1 MLYLCSVKSYL
12 GSNSRQVNKLINN
25 KLFKNFTNMIELYIS
40 QNKNTQ
46 SEAYGKYYP
55 RVSYKQTMNIH
66 DMAVHMAEHNTPF
79 SEGTIEGILRDFVK
93 CVREQTLN
101 GNTVKVDNL
110 AIFKVSVIGNGC
122 KELYD
127 ADLDKTITAS
137 IGTVG
142 RNDKTG
148 PAVNSLKL
156 LAQATGEYTRE
167 ELNKDGKLGWTDK
180 AAAEIAAA
188 KAAAQGGSQ
197 SNSGSS
203 TGSETGQGGN
213 GSQGGQSG
221 DNQGQQGGSSTGSE
235 TAEGYA
241 LSISTIGSGSASV
254 TKGGNAVTSGSNLN
268 EDDEVEISITPAEG
282 ETPTA
287 TINGSEIELTES
299 EGVYSGSFAMP
310 GQASSLVINTGG
322 SSGGNGGAD
331 LDKD

>member
-1 MLYLCSVKSYL
+1 
-12 GSNSRQVNKLINN
+12 
-25 KLFKNFTNMIELYIS
+25 MIELYIS

-137 IGTVG
+137 IGTIG

-148 PAVNSLKL
+148 PAVHSLKL

-180 AAAEIAAA
+180 AAAEILAA
-188 KAAAQGGSQ
+188 KNAAMGNSGGSSSGGSSDNNGGNSQNGGTQ
-197 SNSGSS
+197 SGGDNSG
-203 TGSETGQGGN
+203 Q
-213 GSQGGQSG
+213 
-221 DNQGQQGGSSTGSE
+221 QGQQGDQNQQS
-235 TAEGYA
+235 GYA
-241 LSISTIGSGSASV
+241 LTIATSGSGSASV
-254 TKGGNAVTSGSNLN
+254 THDGNAVTSGATLN

-282 ETPTA
+282 QVPTA
-287 TINGSEIELTES
+287 SINSSAIELTEDN
-299 EGVYSGSFAMP
+299 GVYTGSFAMP
-310 GQASSLVINTGG
+310 GQASALVISTGV
-322 SSGGNGGAD
+322 SGEGGD
-331 LDKD
+331 GGEGLDKD

>member
-1 MLYLCSVKSYL
+1 
-12 GSNSRQVNKLINN
+12 
-25 KLFKNFTNMIELYIS
+25 MIELYLS
-40 QNKNTQ
+40 QNNNSKND
-46 SEAYGKYYP
+46 AYGKYYP

-110 AIFKVSVIGNGC
+110 AIFKVSVMGNGC
-122 KELYD
+122 QELYD
-127 ADLDKTITAS
+127 PATDKTISAS
-137 IGTVG
+137 IGTLAKT
-142 RNDKTG
+142 DKAG
-148 PAVNSLKL
+148 PAVQSLKL

-188 KAAAQGGSQ
+188 KAAAQGGASPSPSQ
-197 SNSGSS
+197 GGSS
-203 TGSETGQGGN
+203 TSSETN
-213 GSQGGQSG
+213 GSSSQGGQS
-221 DNQGQQGGSSTGSE
+221 QGGSSTGSPSTSSGTE

-241 LSISTIGSGSASV
+241 LSISTSGSGSASV
-254 TKGGNAVTSGSNLN
+254 TKDGNAVTSGSNLN

-287 TINGSEIELTES
+287 TINGSQIELTES
-299 EGVYSGSFAMP
+299 EGVYIGSFAMP

>member
-1 MLYLCSVKSYL
+1 
-12 GSNSRQVNKLINN
+12 
-25 KLFKNFTNMIELYIS
+25 MIELYIS

-137 IGTVG
+137 IGTIG

-180 AAAEIAAA
+180 AAAEILAA
-188 KAAAQGGSQ
+188 KNAAMNGGSSSGGSSESNGGSQ
-197 SNSGSS
+197 NGGSQNGGTQNGGDNSGS
-203 TGSETGQGGN
+203 
-213 GSQGGQSG
+213 
-221 DNQGQQGGSSTGSE
+221 QGQQGDQNQQS
-235 TAEGYA
+235 GYA
-241 LSISTIGSGSASV
+241 LTIATSGSGSATV
-254 TKGGNAVTSGSNLN
+254 THDGNAVTSGSTLN
-268 EDDEVEISITPAEG
+268 
-282 ETPTA
+282 
-287 TINGSEIELTES
+287 
-299 EGVYSGSFAMP
+299 MP
-310 GQASSLVINTGG
+310 GQASALVISTGI
-322 SSGGNGGAD
+322 SGEGGD
-331 LDKD
+331 GGEGLDKD

>member
-1 MLYLCSVKSYL
+1 
-12 GSNSRQVNKLINN
+12 
-25 KLFKNFTNMIELYIS
+25 MIELYIS

-137 IGTVG
+137 IGTIG

-180 AAAEIAAA
+180 AAAEILAA
-188 KAAAQGGSQ
+188 KNAAMGNSGGSSSGGSGDNNGGSSQNGGTQ
-197 SNSGSS
+197 SGGDNSGS
-203 TGSETGQGGN
+203 
-213 GSQGGQSG
+213 
-221 DNQGQQGGSSTGSE
+221 QGQQGEQGQQGDQNQQS
-235 TAEGYA
+235 GYA
-241 LSISTIGSGSASV
+241 LTIATSGSGTATV
-254 TKGGNAVTSGSNLN
+254 THDGNAVTSGASLN

-282 ETPTA
+282 QVPTA
-287 TINGSEIELTES
+287 SINSSAIELTEDN
-299 EGVYSGSFAMP
+299 GVYTGSFAMP
-310 GQASSLVINTGG
+310 GQASALVISTGV
-322 SSGGNGGAD
+322 SGEGGD
-331 LDKD
+331 GGEGLDKD